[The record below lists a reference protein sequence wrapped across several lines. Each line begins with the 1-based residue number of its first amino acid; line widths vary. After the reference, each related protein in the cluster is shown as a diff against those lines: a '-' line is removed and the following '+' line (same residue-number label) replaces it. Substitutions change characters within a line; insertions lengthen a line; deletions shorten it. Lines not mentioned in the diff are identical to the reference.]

1 MPVKLLDGGTV
12 WELGAINGIIMIKR
26 NVYIMLSIQ
35 NLLITQIVNSL
46 IYV

>member
-26 NVYIMLSIQ
+26 NVYMMSIQ